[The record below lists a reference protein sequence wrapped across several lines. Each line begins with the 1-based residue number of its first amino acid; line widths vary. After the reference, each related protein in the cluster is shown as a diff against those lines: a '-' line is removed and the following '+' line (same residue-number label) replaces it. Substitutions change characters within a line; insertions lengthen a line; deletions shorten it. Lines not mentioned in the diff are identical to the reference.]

1 LDDLVR
7 LLRLEMGEHGLDS
20 KEVDVKRI
28 QQLMANYTS
37 CDDDWKRYALFDP
50 YRYTRNLVDD
60 GNGKFNLLVLAW
72 GAQHQSAIHDH
83 SNSHCVMKILDGEL
97 QEEQFE
103 WPDTGCDGADCPA
116 MMTPDAEDEQ
126 GAMTLIKSSKYHRDD
141 VTYIH
146 DRIGLHRV
154 GNLSTKKGAVSLHL
168 YTPPITMCRTFC
180 EGTGK
185 ARASGCTT
193 FYSVHG
199 ERV

>member
-7 LLRLEMGEHGLDS
+7 LLRLELGEHGLDS
-20 KEVDVKRI
+20 KDIDVARI
-28 QQLMANYTS
+28 QQLMANYAS
-37 CDDDWKRYALFDP
+37 CDDDWKKYAMFDP

-60 GNGKFNLLVLAW
+60 GNGKFNLLILAW
-72 GAQHQSAIHDH
+72 GEQHQSAIHDH
-83 SNSHCVMKILDGEL
+83 SDSHCIMKILDGEL

-103 WPDTGCDGADCPA
+103 WPETGCDEPNCPT
-116 MMTPDAEDEQ
+116 MMTPDAEDDQ
-126 GAMTLIKSSKYHRDD
+126 GAMSLIKCSNYKRDQ

-146 DRIGLHRV
+146 DQIGLHRV
-154 GNLSTKKGAVSLHL
+154 GNVASGKGAVSLHL
-168 YTPPITMCRTFC
+168 YTPPFDMCRTFC

-199 ERV
+199 KRV